1 MLTHHVLTCNW
12 VLSDVVTK
20 ATPNSSDIAH
30 KSQGVLIGP
39 IIVVTQTQRAKVESK
54 SASGPGVQNVGE
66 RKVDTTAVRRILGTI
81 TYHPVVTVPDFDQL
95 GCKAW
100 YITRFADLT

>member
-66 RKVDTTAVRRILGTI
+66 RKVDRKDLHDPDNHDGVITHLEPEILKCETSG
-81 TYHPVVTVPDFDQL
+81 P
-95 GCKAW
+95 
-100 YITRFADLT
+100 

>member
-1 MLTHHVLTCNW
+1 MLSPKPLQ
-12 VLSDVVTK
+12 
-20 ATPNSSDIAH
+20 TPPTSH
-30 KSQGVLIGP
+30 MSQGVLISP
-39 IIVVTQTQRAKVESK
+39 VIIVTQTQRAKVESK

-100 YITRFADLT
+100 YITHFADLT